1 MVIDIVM
8 LVEPYEFSLLAFCRD
23 TDAHNT
29 IKNIQFLYPCYLTMW
44 FGVTVCSLEQM
55 VRTLVIMIV
64 TVLLV
69 WNRWYGDNDSDSIIG
84 MEQMVW

>member
-1 MVIDIVM
+1 M
-8 LVEPYEFSLLAFCRD
+8 
-23 TDAHNT
+23 
-29 IKNIQFLYPCYLTMW
+29 
-44 FGVTVCSLEQM
+44 
-55 VRTLVIMIV
+55 VIMIV